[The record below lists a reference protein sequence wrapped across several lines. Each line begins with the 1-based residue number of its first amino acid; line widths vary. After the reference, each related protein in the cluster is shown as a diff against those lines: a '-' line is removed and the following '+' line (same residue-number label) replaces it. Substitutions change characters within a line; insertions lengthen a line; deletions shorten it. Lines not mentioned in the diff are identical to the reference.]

1 MNSFRPRKRRPRK
14 PRHPGH
20 GNPPS
25 HPVEGAAGG
34 GGTPRLAPGGAEA
47 AKGAVSAPRVAT
59 VAPLESP
66 ALQPVGRLRRN
77 VGLVV
82 RNSQGLVLAGLR
94 SHASGSKAWQLPQG
108 GIEGREKPATA
119 AYRELREET
128 GIMPQ
133 DVRLLRELHDWT
145 TYVLPPEWTVGRK
158 FVGQTQKW
166 FMFEYLEPGL
176 PDLKRATDKEFEQLA
191 WVDMGWLINHVI
203 DFRKVVYKEVKRG
216 LRL

>member
-14 PRHPGH
+14 SQRTHHANGQVPQA
-20 GNPPS
+20 
-25 HPVEGAAGG
+25 GAGQGG
-34 GGTPRLAPGGAEA
+34 Q
-47 AKGAVSAPRVAT
+47 VAT
-59 VAPLESP
+59 VEAGQAGQGQAATGAAPAPVASP
-66 ALQPVGRLRRN
+66 IVPPHGRLRRN

-82 RNSQGLVLAGLR
+82 RNKQGLVLAGLR
-94 SHASGSKAWQLPQG
+94 SHASGNKAWQLPQG
-108 GIEGREKPATA
+108 GIEGRERPTTA

-133 DVRLLRELHDWT
+133 DVKLLRELSNWT
-145 TYVLPPEWTVGRK
+145 TYILPPEWTAGRK
-158 FVGQTQKW
+158 FIGQTQKW

-191 WVDMGWLINHVI
+191 WVEFGWLINHVI